1 MVRQLLSVVATVWLL
16 AAHAHA
22 QPAKVDRAKAQT
34 AKEFINA
41 GLAAQNAKDFETA
54 ISLYQKAYDL
64 IPHPVLLFNIAQAHR
79 LAGHDADALT
89 FYERYLQAE
98 PNGSQ
103 AAVARDFVT
112 EIK

>member
-22 QPAKVDRAKAQT
+22 QPAKVDPAKAQT
-34 AKEFINA
+34 AKEYVNA

-98 PNGSQ
+98 PGRPRRSDNRRNG
-103 AAVARDFVT
+103 
-112 EIK
+112 